1 MTAHLR
7 PTAEFA
13 PRALLPGDPGRALTL
28 AQLLLDRPRMFNHA
42 RGLWGYTG
50 EASDGEPLSIQATGI
65 GGASVAVV
73 LEELAGLGLEVA
85 IRVGTCRADGAE
97 PALGTILT
105 VGRAV
110 AQDGVSVAAGGATHV
125 QPDPEFAGEAVVLSR
140 DRLGPAPTLEAPVA
154 DRTTAPF
161 LVVARQLG
169 LRCGALLAV
178 TSTAGGDALDGPGL
192 LAAEHA
198 LGHAAATLLGLP
210 ARLVE
215 A

>member
-1 MTAHLR
+1 MPNHLL
-7 PTAEFA
+7 PTAELA

-28 AQLLLDRPRMFNHA
+28 AQLLLESPRMFNHA

-50 EASDGEPLSIQATGI
+50 LAADGEPLTVQATGI
-65 GGASVAVV
+65 GGASTAAV
-73 LEELAGLGLEVA
+73 LEDLQGLGLEVA
-85 IRVGTCRADGAE
+85 LRVGTCRAGGPE
-97 PALGTILT
+97 PALGTILA
-105 VGRAV
+105 VGLARAE
-110 AQDGVSVAAGGATHV
+110 DGVSVAAGATEV
-125 QPDPEFAGEAVVLSR
+125 QPDLEYAGDAVVLSR
-140 DRLGPAPTLEAPVA
+140 DRLGADPVPDAPVA

-178 TSTAGGDALDGPGL
+178 TSDARGGRLDEDEL

-198 LGHAAATLLGLP
+198 LGHAGARLLGLP
-210 ARLVE
+210 ERAE